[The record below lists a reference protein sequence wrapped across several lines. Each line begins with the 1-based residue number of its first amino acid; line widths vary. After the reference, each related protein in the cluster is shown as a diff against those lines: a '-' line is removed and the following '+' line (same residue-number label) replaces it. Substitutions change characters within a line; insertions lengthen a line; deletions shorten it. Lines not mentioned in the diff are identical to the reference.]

1 MKVAHH
7 NKELE
12 STAGEWMQTAM
23 QHEQEGSL
31 EKAAAAY
38 EKAIKL
44 SKHNEQAYNRLMI
57 VYRKLK
63 DYEKEATV
71 IRKAIREFE
80 TLYNRVPAKSSGK
93 KIEQLSKQLMKLTG
107 LADKKGKLLYEPEPL
122 GRWKKRKVVVDKRLK
137 Q

>member
-7 NKELE
+7 NKEFE

-31 EKAAAAY
+31 EKAAGAY
-38 EKAIKL
+38 EKVIKL

-80 TLYNRVPAKSSGK
+80 TLYNRPVKSSGK
-93 KIEQLSKQLMKLTG
+93 KVEQLSKQLMKLTG
-107 LADKKGKLLYEPEPL
+107 LADKKGKLLYQPEPL
-122 GRWKKRKVVVDKRLK
+122 GKWKKREAVVEKRLK
-137 Q
+137 KE